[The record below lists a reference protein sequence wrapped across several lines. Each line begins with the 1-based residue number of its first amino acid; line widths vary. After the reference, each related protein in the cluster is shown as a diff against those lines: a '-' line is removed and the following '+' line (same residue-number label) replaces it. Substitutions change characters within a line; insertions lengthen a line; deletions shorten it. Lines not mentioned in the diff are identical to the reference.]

1 MIDFARDLNPAQH
14 EAATHG
20 DGPVLVIAGAG
31 SGKTRTI
38 VYRLAHLVSRGTPAD
53 AILLL
58 TFTRKAAQQMQQRA
72 ARLLGATGLAGLT
85 GGTFH
90 GFAYAMLRRHPAAL
104 GLTQAPTVLDQADAE
119 GALRDLR
126 DELGLGKGDR
136 SFPKRSTVLGLISKA
151 RNKERSI
158 AEVMQDEA
166 YHLLRY
172 EDDIGQL
179 ARAYTGFKRKHGL
192 VDYDDLLF
200 LLEGLLRD
208 HEPAREAARRRFRHV
223 MVDEYQDTNLVQARL
238 VRLLAGE
245 AGNVMAVGDDAQSIY
260 AFRGANVQ
268 NILSFQTMF
277 PGARLIRLERNY
289 RSTQPI
295 LDLTNALLEQA
306 QQGIR
311 KRLYTERTD
320 GPKPRL
326 VRTLSDRSQAQAVV
340 GRVMELSGRY
350 PLADIAVLFRAGYQS
365 FPVEVALNRLG
376 IKYRKYG
383 GIRFSEAAHIRDALA
398 FLRLAQNPADLPA
411 FKRVLEHVRGVGPK
425 SCAKLYAALL
435 GGDAKAVAKAC
446 AKNKELEETLRFLDG
461 LRASPGAPAALLAR
475 VLDFFQ
481 PVMEKTYADDWPRR
495 QAGLEQLGRIAS
507 GYADLDAFLA
517 DLCLETP
524 DEGADDDGQALTLS
538 TVHSAKGLEWSAVC
552 IIDLVQDRFPSRHA
566 LTRAEDLEEERRLLY
581 VACTRAREELALF
594 VPSAIYSQQ
603 SGGSEPA
610 LDSPFISALP
620 PGVTE
625 PWRESYTGGLA
636 RTDGGDMTYTP
647 AAPAASRGPRATGS
661 GAGADTIPPEDG
673 GDQRPA
679 PRPAAAAAAGAP
691 AGSPALT
698 PTRLGYCR
706 HKIFGRGKVVAAV
719 SEGKVRVNFPGF
731 GLKVIL
737 ADYLEFE

>member
-1 MIDFARDLNPAQH
+1 MIDFARDLNPAQY

-20 DGPVLVIAGAG
+20 DGPVLVVAGAG

-38 VYRLAHLVSRGTPAD
+38 VYRLAHLVSRGTPPQ

-58 TFTRKAAQQMQQRA
+58 TFTRKAAQEMQQRA
-72 ARLLGATGLAGLT
+72 ARLVGATGLAGLT

-90 GFAYAMLRRHPAAL
+90 GFAYATLRRHPAAL
-104 GLTQAPTVLDQADAE
+104 GLSQAPTILDQADAE
-119 GALRDLR
+119 NALRDLR

-136 SFPKRSTVLGLISKA
+136 SFPKKNTILGLISKA
-151 RNKERSI
+151 RNKEREL
-158 AEVMQDEA
+158 AEVMRDEA
-166 YHLLRY
+166 FHLLRY
-172 EDDIGQL
+172 EDEIGQI

-200 LLEGLLRD
+200 HLETLLRD

-260 AFRGANVQ
+260 AFRGADVR
-268 NILSFQTMF
+268 NILSFQQMF

-306 QQGIR
+306 EQGIR
-311 KRLYTERTD
+311 KRLYTERED

-340 GRVMELSGRY
+340 ARIMELSGRH
-350 PLADIAVLFRAGYQS
+350 PLAEIAVLFRAGYHA

-411 FKRVLEHVRGVGPK
+411 FKRVLERVRGVGPK
-425 SCAKLYAALL
+425 SCAKLYDALL
-435 GGDAKAVAKAC
+435 RGDAKAVAKAC
-446 AKNKELEETLRFLDG
+446 ARNKELEETLHFLDG
-461 LRASPGAPAALLAR
+461 LRAAPGAPAALLAR
-475 VLDFFQ
+475 VLDFAR
-481 PVMEKTYADDWPRR
+481 PGMEKEYADDWPRR

-517 DLCLETP
+517 DLCLESP
-524 DEGADDDGQALTLS
+524 DEGGDEDDGQALTLS

-594 VPSAIYSQQ
+594 VPATIYNQQ
-603 SGGSEPA
+603 SGSSEPA
-610 LDSPFISALP
+610 LDSPFIAALP

-625 PWRESYTGGLA
+625 AWRESYTGGLA
-636 RTDGGDMTYTP
+636 RTDGGDVAYLP
-647 AAPAASRGPRATGS
+647 APPREPGPAGS
-661 GAGADTIPPEDG
+661 AGASGTLPPEDG

-679 PRPAAAAAAGAP
+679 SGPELRPPAP
-691 AGSPALT
+691 TGGPTLT

-737 ADYLEFE
+737 SDFLEFE

>member
-1 MIDFARDLNPAQH
+1 MIDFANELNPAQY
-14 EAATHG
+14 EAVTHG
-20 DGPVLVIAGAG
+20 DGPVLVVAGAG

-38 VYRLAHLVSRGTPAD
+38 VYRLAHLVSRGTPPD

-90 GFAYAMLRRHPAAL
+90 GFAYAMLRRYPGAL
-104 GLTQAPTVLDQADAE
+104 GLTQAPTIMDQADAE

-151 RNKERSI
+151 RNKERSV
-158 AEVMQDEA
+158 AEIMQDEA
-166 YHLLRY
+166 YHLLPY
-172 EDDIGQL
+172 EDDISQL
-179 ARAYTGFKRKHGL
+179 ARAYTGFKHKHGL
-192 VDYDDLLF
+192 LDYDDLLF
-200 LLEGLLRD
+200 CLEKLLRD

-238 VRLLAGE
+238 VRLLGGE
-245 AGNVMAVGDDAQSIY
+245 AGSVMAVGDDAQSIY
-260 AFRGANVQ
+260 AFRGANVH
-268 NILSFQTMF
+268 NILSFQQMF

-306 QQGIR
+306 EQSIR
-311 KRLYTERTD
+311 KRLYTEHE
-320 GPKPRL
+320 GGSKPRL

-350 PLADIAVLFRAGYQS
+350 PLSDIAVLFRAGYHA

-425 SCAKLYAALL
+425 SCAKLYDALL
-435 GGDAKAVAKAC
+435 RGDTKAVGKAC
-446 AKNKELEETLRFLDG
+446 AKNKALEETLHFLDG
-461 LRASPGAPAALLAR
+461 LRATPGAPAALLAR
-475 VLDFFQ
+475 VLNFFQ
-481 PVMEKTYADDWPRR
+481 PVMEKAYADDWPRR

-507 GYADLDAFLA
+507 GYADLDTFLA
-517 DLCLETP
+517 DLCLENP
-524 DEGADDDGQALTLS
+524 DEGEDDDGQALTLS

-594 VPSAIYSQQ
+594 VPATIYSQQ

-636 RTDGGDMTYTP
+636 RTDGGDMIYTP
-647 AAPAASRGPRATGS
+647 APPQAPASRAVPLPGPG
-661 GAGADTIPPEDG
+661 PEDG

-679 PRPAAAAAAGAP
+679 SGAAPGQPAATGGP
-691 AGSPALT
+691 TLT

-706 HKIFGRGKVVAAV
+706 HKIFGRGKVVAAMP
-719 SEGKVRVNFPGF
+719 EGKVRVNFPGF

-737 ADYLEFE
+737 TNYLEFE